1 MATRKPLVLVA
12 GQLQELSSTDS
23 LANAAPYATPH
34 LLPITSSTTWT
45 APRAGVVITRQMGA
59 GGGGSG
65 DSSGSGCGTGGGSAA
80 WGEKRWNVTEG
91 QEFTISLGAAGL
103 GGTNAPGS
111 DGGATTITS
120 NGVTVTTPGGK
131 GGLYSA
137 TPVALTSPAGA
148 APTNVDFGAAG
159 AKSGDTVAASAA
171 YTGGAGVNLYAQ
183 PGNPTRSGDALN
195 SNTAT
200 GGGSTTYPSAN
211 VSVASGAQSG
221 GAGFLGPSGVA
232 TGTSTGAPGPG
243 LFSTSAPTGQA
254 TDLYATQGP
263 WGIWPTG
270 PGNGAFQS
278 LCGGGG
284 DAGTS
289 IARAGGAFSGGGAC
303 RSTGAGGNG
312 GYGGGGGAG
321 RTKGGDG
328 GQGYVVIEFIPA
340 E

>member
-1 MATRKPLVLVA
+1 MSLLTQFLSAGGGGSGAPGAT
-12 GQLQELSSTDS
+12 T
-23 LANAAPYATPH
+23 Y
-34 LLPITSSTTWT
+34 LLPVTTSTTWT
-45 APRAGVVITRQMGA
+45 APKAGVVITRQMGG

-80 WGEKRWNVTEG
+80 WGEKRWSVTAG
-91 QEFTISLGAAGL
+91 QEFAITIGAAGL

-137 TPVALTSPAGA
+137 TPAALTSPAGA

-159 AKSGDTVAASAA
+159 VKSGNTAAFASA

-183 PGNPTRSGDALN
+183 SGNPSRSGDALIG
-195 SNTAT
+195 STAT
-200 GGGSTTYPSAN
+200 GGGSTTYPSAS
-211 VSVASGAQSG
+211 VSTNGGAQSG
-221 GAGFLGPSGVA
+221 GAGFLGPSSIA
-232 TGTSTGAPGPG
+232 TGTSQGVPGPG
-243 LFSTSAPTGQA
+243 LFSTSAPTSQA

-263 WGIWPTG
+263 WGVWPTG
-270 PGNGAFQS
+270 AGNESFQS
-278 LCGGGG
+278 LYGGGG
-284 DAGTS
+284 GAGTT
-289 IARAGGAFSGGGAC
+289 AAYQGGAFSGGGAC
-303 RSTGAGGNG
+303 RSSGPGGKG

-321 RTKGGDG
+321 RSKGGDG
-328 GQGYVVIEFIPA
+328 GQGYAVIEFIPG

>member
-1 MATRKPLVLVA
+1 MSLLTQFLGGASGGTASKP
-12 GQLQELSSTDS
+12 
-23 LANAAPYATPH
+23 TPTIQAF
-34 LLPITSSTTWT
+34 LTSITWR

-80 WGEKRWNVTEG
+80 CGEKRWNVTEG
-91 QEFTISLGAAGL
+91 QEFVISLGAAGL
-103 GGTNAPGS
+103 GGTNAAGS
-111 DGGATTITS
+111 DGGATTISS

-137 TPVALTSPAGA
+137 TPAALTSPGGA

-159 AKSGDTVAASAA
+159 VKSGNTSAFASA

-183 PGNPTRSGDALN
+183 PGSPTRSGDALN
-195 SNTAT
+195 GSIGT
-200 GGGSTTYPSAN
+200 GGGSTTYHSAD
-211 VSVASGAQSG
+211 VSAGSGAQSG
-221 GAGFLGPSGVA
+221 GAGFLGPSGVGL
-232 TGTSTGAPGPG
+232 GTTAGAPGPG
-243 LFSTSAPTGQA
+243 LFSTSAPGST

-270 PGNGAFQS
+270 PGNAAFQS

-284 DAGTS
+284 EAGSSTG
-289 IARAGGAFSGGGAC
+289 RAGGAFSGGGAC
-303 RSTGAGGNG
+303 RSSGPGGNG

-328 GQGYVVIEFIPA
+328 GQGYAVIEFIPA

>member
-1 MATRKPLVLVA
+1 MSLLTQFLGGTPGGTASKP
-12 GQLQELSSTDS
+12 
-23 LANAAPYATPH
+23 TPTIQAF
-34 LLPITSSTTWT
+34 LTSITWR

-65 DSSGSGCGTGGGSAA
+65 ESSGSGCGTGGGSAA

-91 QEFTISLGAAGL
+91 QEFVISLGAAGL

-111 DGGATTITS
+111 DGGATTISS

-148 APTNVDFGAAG
+148 APTNADFGAAG
-159 AKSGDTVAASAA
+159 VKSGDTGAFAAA

-195 SNTAT
+195 GNTAT
-200 GGGSTTYPSAN
+200 GGGSTTYPSASVN
-211 VSVASGAQSG
+211 VTGGAQSG
-221 GAGFLGPSGVA
+221 GAGFLGSSGVS
-232 TGTSTGAPGPG
+232 TGTSASTPGPG
-243 LFSTSAPTGQA
+243 LFSTSSPSST
-254 TDLYATQGP
+254 TDFYATTGP
-263 WGIWPTG
+263 WGIWPTS

-284 DAGTS
+284 EAGS
-289 IARAGGAFSGGGAC
+289 SVGRAGGAFSGGGAC
-303 RSTGAGGNG
+303 RSSGLGGNG

-328 GQGYVVIEFIPA
+328 GQGYAVIEFIPA